1 MKITCNIIRDLMP
14 AYVDG
19 TLSEDS
25 RALVDEHLG
34 ECEECREYLAELQLP
49 AAEKSAGTKE
59 KAAFLKAV
67 RRKLLRRNV
76 VIVIVTI
83 VCLVGG
89 VVGLSAYDC
98 YHPSYMTAARAGLT
112 VRSDDGQIGLY
123 SKKPY
128 GTANYYE
135 KDGVL
140 FVYCTNTVTN
150 RVLSSFDSGKSSGM
164 MWSLDDIKAV
174 YYVSESMADRMMK
187 NDADPARYKLDL
199 DGMSLGDLI
208 GQSKLIWKK

>member
-1 MKITCNIIRDLMP
+1 MP
-14 AYVDG
+14 AYVDD

-25 RALVDEHLG
+25 RALVDEHLS
-34 ECEECREYLAELQLP
+34 ECEECREYMAELQLP

-83 VCLVGG
+83 ICIVGG
-89 VVGLSAYDC
+89 VVGLSAFDS
-98 YHPSYMTAARAGLT
+98 YHPSYMPSARAGLT
-112 VRSDDGQIGLY
+112 VRSDDGQTGLY

-164 MWSLDDIKAV
+164 MWSLDGIKAV
-174 YYVSESMADRMMK
+174 YYVSKSMADRMMK
-187 NDADPARYKLDL
+187 NGADPARYVLDL
-199 DGMSLGDLI
+199 EAMSVGDLI